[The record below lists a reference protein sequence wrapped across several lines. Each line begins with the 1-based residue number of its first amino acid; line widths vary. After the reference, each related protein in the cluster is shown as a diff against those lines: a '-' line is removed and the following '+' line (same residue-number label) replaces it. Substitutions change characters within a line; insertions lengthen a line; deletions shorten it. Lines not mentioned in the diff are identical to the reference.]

1 MVATPHVTWSLLYI
15 NVFLVC
21 SDSDDDALVRLHG
34 GSPICDSQ
42 VEVKG
47 DVGCT
52 AGKRR
57 FNGSGACVAGEKENT
72 GKEKGQNVLA
82 VHENLSS
89 LSQDLVEPLS
99 INKEDREGETRR
111 RDIETRRRD
120 IETRRRD
127 IEPSPR

>member
-1 MVATPHVTWSLLYI
+1 MKHPTYRSHPI
-15 NVFLVC
+15 CNVVSTVHKYLPRLCHC
-21 SDSDDDALVRLHG
+21 SDSDDEALVRLHG

-52 AGKRR
+52 AGKGR
-57 FNGSGACVAGEKENT
+57 FNGSGACVAGGKENT
-72 GKEKGQNVLA
+72 GKEKGQNDLA

-99 INKEDREGETRR
+99 INQEDREGETRR
-111 RDIETRRRD
+111 RDIE
-120 IETRRRD
+120 
-127 IEPSPR
+127 PSPR